1 MVKTKAK
8 VEETPMVSLTVFNA
22 LQARVEVL
30 ETEQKKLIQ
39 DVSILKKLPADLI
52 TQQSILNRHTERLDS
67 MTASVG
73 SLTQRV
79 ESLPSPKPKKRFG
92 II

>member
-73 SLTQRV
+73 SVTQRL
-79 ESLPSPKPKKRFG
+79 EALPAPKPKKRFV